1 MSKSMTNK
9 GVLVVLSGF
18 SGAGKGTVVKRLL
31 EKYDNYAL
39 SVSATTRSPR
49 EGEEEGKSYFFRTR
63 EQFEQM
69 IQNNELIEYAEYV
82 NNYYGTPRA
91 YVDDRLNQGY
101 DVILEIEIQ
110 GALNI
115 RKMYPDA
122 VLIFITP
129 PSFDELEERLLGR
142 GTESPEVIRNRMRQA
157 SYESGIMPKYDYLV
171 TNTYGSLEECVDQVH
186 EIIHAA
192 HYKVSANDDL
202 VAKIQEQARRWE

>member
-1 MSKSMTNK
+1 MSKSVTNK

-49 EGEEEGKSYFFRTR
+49 EGEEEGKSYFFRSR

-69 IQNNELIEYAEYV
+69 IQNDELIEYAEYV
-82 NNYYGTPRA
+82 HNYYGTPRA
-91 YVDDRLNQGY
+91 YVDERLAEGY

-122 VLIFITP
+122 ILIFVTP
-129 PSFDELEERLLGR
+129 PTFGELRERLVGR
-142 GTESPEVIRNRMRQA
+142 GSESSEVIENRMRRA
-157 SYESGIMPKYDYLV
+157 AEESDIMPEYDYLV
-171 TNTYGSLEECVDQVH
+171 TNTFGELEQCVDQVH
-186 EIIHAA
+186 GIIHAA
-192 HYKVSANDDL
+192 HYRVSGNDDL
-202 VAKIQEQARRWE
+202 VKAIQEQARRWK